1 MTRRAA
7 ALAVALLAV
16 TAGTARANGDP
27 ASDVLISQRVFF
39 PYYVELP
46 TDELNRTV
54 AQAQSRG
61 YPVRVALIAHDFDL
75 GAVTPLWRRPR
86 TYAKFLAQELST
98 FNTDWVLIVMP
109 NGYGIYRCVPKE
121 REGGYADPCEGG
133 APRAADERAL
143 AALPTP
149 EASKEDV
156 ATAGVAA
163 VRALAALH
171 GASFEEEGGGVNAVA
186 IAGVVLAL
194 LTCSRAEHAA
204 SPRAAPRRRGSARRC
219 RTGLATALSHP
230 FG

>member
-1 MTRRAA
+1 MVAA
-7 ALAVALLAV
+7 ALLVVSALGAS
-16 TAGTARANGDP
+16 AARADGDP

-54 AQAQSRG
+54 AQAQSNG

-75 GAVTPLWRRPR
+75 GAVTPLWRKPR

-109 NGYGIYRCVPKE
+109 NGYGVYRCVAEE

-133 APRAADERAL
+133 SPRAPDERAL
-143 AALPTP
+143 AVLPTP
-149 EASKEDV
+149 EASKQDV

-163 VRALAALH
+163 VRALASLH
-171 GASFEEEGGGVNAVA
+171 GASVEEEGGGANVAV
-186 IAGVVLAL
+186 IVVVALAL
-194 LTCSRAEHAA
+194 LTFV
-204 SPRAAPRRRGSARRC
+204 GVLVVLARRA
-219 RTGLATALSHP
+219 RRVAAHGAEAQ
-230 FG
+230 G

>member
-1 MTRRAA
+1 VTRRV
-7 ALAVALLAV
+7 AVLALLLLAG
-16 TAGTARANGDP
+16 TAGTARADGDP

-54 AQAQSRG
+54 AQAQSSG

-75 GAVTPLWRRPR
+75 GAVTPLWKKPR

-109 NGYGIYRCVPKE
+109 NGYGIYRCVAQQ

-149 EASKEDV
+149 EASKQDV

-171 GASFEEEGGGVNAVA
+171 GASVDEEGGGANAVA
-186 IAGVVLAL
+186 IAAVVLAL
-194 LTCSRAEHAA
+194 LTFAGALLVL
-204 SPRAAPRRRGSARRC
+204 ARRA
-219 RTGLATALSHP
+219 RRVAARGAEAQ
-230 FG
+230 G